1 MFNSLVESGSHRA
14 DLRRKGK
21 FFLGATTF
29 YAVLLAVT
37 GVGSIYAYNA
47 SIDNGSELEVLAIMR
62 FSPAEPRTE
71 PARRE
76 VQRPAAT
83 NNREQHYATR
93 VDEISVITPLHSN
106 NVASEGARDINARTP
121 VRFGPVNSDPSSIG
135 GPAGTNYTGDVG
147 TGGGHLDG
155 PAVDGKDTT
164 PPPTPTH
171 TTPTPA
177 PVEHKGPVRL
187 TSTLLASKIVSKPAP
202 PYPAMAKQ
210 IGVQGSV
217 TVQFLIDEQGHV
229 VNAKAT
235 SGHPLLQAAA
245 VQAAYKAT
253 FTPTVLSGKPTTVT
267 GVITYNF
274 VLNR

>member
-1 MFNSLVESGSHRA
+1 MFSNLIESGSHRA
-14 DLRRKGK
+14 DLKRKGK
-21 FFLGATTF
+21 FFLGATAF
-29 YAVLLAVT
+29 YTLLLAAT

-47 SIDNGSELEVLAIMR
+47 RIDDASDLEVLAIMR
-62 FSPAEPRTE
+62 FSPAEARPE

-76 VQRPAAT
+76 ESRPASSD
-83 NNREQHYATR
+83 NREQLTATR
-93 VDEISVITPLHSN
+93 VHVAVVTPYHEDR
-106 NVASEGARDINARTP
+106 VAPDDSTDINARTP
-121 VRFGPVNSDPSSIG
+121 VRIADYDSDPKYVGS
-135 GPAGTNYTGDVG
+135 PANTNYVGDP
-147 TGGGHLDG
+147 GGG
-155 PAVDGKDTT
+155 DGKDSAPRVDDTTT
-164 PPPTPTH
+164 PPPPAH
-171 TTPTPA
+171 VTPTPA
-177 PVEHKGPVRL
+177 PTEHKGPMRL
-187 TSTLLASKIVSKPAP
+187 TSTLLASKIINKPAP
-202 PYPAMAKQ
+202 PYPVMAKQ

-274 VLNR
+274 VLNN

>member
-1 MFNSLVESGSHRA
+1 MFSNLIESGSHRA
-14 DLRRKGK
+14 DLKRKGK
-21 FFLGATTF
+21 FFLGATMF
-29 YAVLLAVT
+29 YTLLLAAT

-47 SIDNGSELEVLAIMR
+47 RLDDTADYEILSIMR
-62 FSPAEPRTE
+62 FSPADVRPA

-76 VQRPAAT
+76 ESRPASSD
-83 NNREQHYATR
+83 NREQAMATR
-93 VDEISVITPLHSN
+93 VNAAVITPYREDR
-106 NVASEGARDINARTP
+106 VAPENSRDIGARTP
-121 VRFGPVNSDPSSIG
+121 VSIDDHDSDPKSIG
-135 GPAGTNYTGDVG
+135 GPANTNYVGGPGGPGVGD
-147 TGGGHLDG
+147 GGPPRVEDN
-155 PAVDGKDTT
+155 TT
-164 PPPTPTH
+164 PPPLPARV
-171 TTPTPA
+171 TPTPA
-177 PVEHKGPVRL
+177 PAERKGPL
-187 TSTLLASKIVSKPAP
+187 PLSTLLASKIIKKPAP
-202 PYPAMAKQ
+202 PYPALAKQ

-274 VLNR
+274 VLNK